1 MTPIRPL
8 PPLRDRTL
16 LAVLAR
22 AVAQRPDAPALRD
35 PQRALSYAE
44 AYEAA
49 RVLGG
54 GLSRLGAAP
63 GRPVLLMLDNHL
75 DFAVGW
81 LGLALV
87 GAVEV
92 PVNTAYRG
100 SMLAYLIED
109 SDAEVIVIENRYCER
124 LAQVADRLSTLRTVV
139 VRGGSGSALSRDRF
153 EVVRLD
159 ALLDATPATPVEAQ
173 PWDLTAIM
181 YTSGTT
187 GPSKGVLVSHAHAYG
202 YCTPTLFDACGPDDR
217 ALVTLPLFHIGGQW
231 AGVYNALIA
240 SAEAVV
246 LDGFHATT
254 YWDDVRRYGATY
266 TLMLGAMAGFL
277 YRQPQRPDDADNPMT
292 RALMVPVIPEVESFS
307 ERFGITI
314 GTAYGSTEGSSTLF
328 SDFGDARAGV
338 CGRLRDDFEARI
350 VDENDIEVPAGEVGE
365 LVLRA
370 REPWSVMAGYHGKP
384 EATVEVWRNQWLHTG
399 DAFVIDADGRYR
411 FIDRRDDAL
420 RRRGENISSFEV
432 ESAINEHP
440 AVQESAAVAVASE
453 HTEDEILAVV
463 ALLPDA
469 EVTPEQLCAFL
480 AENLP
485 YFMVPRYVRLVD
497 ALPKTPTEKIQK
509 KELRAAGVTEDTW
522 DREAAG
528 LTVRR

>member
-1 MTPIRPL
+1 MTQPRTL
-8 PPLRDRTL
+8 APLRERTL
-16 LAVLAR
+16 PAVLAR
-22 AVAQRPDAPALRD
+22 AVAERPDAPALRD
-35 PQRALSYAE
+35 PERALSYAE
-44 AYEAA
+44 TYEAA

-54 GLSRLGAAP
+54 GLSRLGAGP

-75 DFAVGW
+75 DFALGW
-81 LGLALV
+81 LGLGLV

-100 SMLAYLIED
+100 SMLAYLLQD
-109 SDAEVIVIENRYCER
+109 SGAELIVIEDRYCER
-124 LAQVADRLSTLRTVV
+124 LAQVADRLPALRTVV
-139 VRGGSGSALSRDRF
+139 VRGGEGAALPRDRF
-153 EVVRLD
+153 EVVHLA
-159 ALLDATPATPVEAQ
+159 ALLDAAPAPPVDAQ
-173 PWDLTAIM
+173 PWDLAAIM

-187 GPSKGVLVSHAHAYG
+187 GPSKGVLVTHAHAYG
-202 YCTPTLFDACGPDDR
+202 YCTPALFGACDPEDH

-240 SAEAVV
+240 GAEAVV

-254 YWDDVRRYGATY
+254 YWDDVRHYGATY

-277 YRQPQRPDDADNPMT
+277 HRQPERPDDADNPMA
-292 RALMVPVIPEVESFS
+292 RALMVPVIPEVECFS
-307 ERFGITI
+307 KRFGISI
-314 GTAYGSTEGSSTLF
+314 GTAYGSTEGSSTLV
-328 SDFGDARAGV
+328 SPFGEPHAGS

-350 VDENDIEVPAGEVGE
+350 VDENDIEVPTGEVGE
-365 LVLRA
+365 LVLRPH
-370 REPWSVMAGYHGKP
+370 EPWSVMIGYHGKP
-384 EATVEVWRNQWLHTG
+384 EATVKAWRNQWLHTG
-399 DAFVIDADGRYR
+399 DAFVVDADGRYR
-411 FIDRRDDAL
+411 FIDRKDDAL

-463 ALLPDA
+463 ALRPGA
-469 EVTPEQLCAFL
+469 EVAPEELCKFL
-480 AENLP
+480 AETVP
-485 YFMVPRYVRLVD
+485 YFMVPRYLRLVE

-509 KELRAAGVTEDTW
+509 QELRRAGVTDDTW

-528 LTVRR
+528 LTLHR